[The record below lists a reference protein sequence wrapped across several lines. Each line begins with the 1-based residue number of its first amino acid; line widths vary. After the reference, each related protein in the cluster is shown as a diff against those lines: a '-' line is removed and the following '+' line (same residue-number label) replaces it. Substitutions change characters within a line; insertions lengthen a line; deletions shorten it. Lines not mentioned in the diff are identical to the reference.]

1 MKHFLRPYHGIGIL
15 VAMGMIAGARGG
27 AAQSTQ
33 MVELLPGTSPLLV
46 QRTGSQGYLGAY
58 VEDVDSDKAQALK
71 LKEVRGAVITLIDHD
86 APAGQIGL
94 RVNDVVLQL
103 NGQNVEG
110 AEQLRRMLRE
120 IPAGRKVSLEFSRDG
135 NLQTTS
141 VELADRRKME
151 IEVWKKLDTNGDVFV
166 AQNPGMGVLEGGG
179 DASLPG
185 MFRTPIFGS
194 TLNVGAMVEPLAA
207 QTADFLGVPNGLMVK
222 TVAHKSEAAAAG
234 LKPRDVILK
243 VGNDP
248 ITTLS
253 DWDRALRSN
262 QGKTVQVT
270 ILREKKQQTL
280 TLQVDSKHKTGV
292 LEMEELFPSGDCRL
306 VAELDA
312 NAGPIFGL
320 DPQAAKTLHD
330 QAEALKDQVQGFV
343 NSEQA
348 DELRKQAEKLGD
360 SFKAEDFKVDP
371 KQLKQQMEQF
381 QKNFKANDFKIDP
394 QLAEQLRDQLKID
407 DFKVD
412 QKQMDELK
420 QQMDEFR
427 KNFKTDDFKF
437 DQKQL
442 DELKKQ
448 MEEFRKSFD
457 SEGLVSAPV

>member
-15 VAMGMIAGARGG
+15 VVMGMIAGARGG
-27 AAQSTQ
+27 SAQSTQ
-33 MVELLPGTSPLLV
+33 MVELLQGTNPLIV
-46 QRTGSQGYLGAY
+46 HSSAQGYLGAY

-120 IPAGRKVSLEFSRDG
+120 IPPGRKVSLEFSRDG

-141 VELADRRKME
+141 VELADRHAME
-151 IEVWKKLDTNGDVFV
+151 HDVWNKLGKDGDVFV

-185 MFRTPIFGS
+185 MFHMPIFGS

-207 QTADFLGVPNGLMVK
+207 QTADFLGVANGLMVK
-222 TVAHKSEAAAAG
+222 TVAHKSEAASAG
-234 LKPRDVILK
+234 FKPHDVILK

-262 QGKTVQVT
+262 QGKPVQVT
-270 ILREKKQQTL
+270 ILRDRKQQTL
-280 TLQVDSKHKTGV
+280 TLQVDSKHKTGA
-292 LEMEELFPSGDCRL
+292 LEMEELFSSGDCPL

-312 NAGPIFGL
+312 NAGQIFGM
-320 DPQAAKTLHD
+320 DEQAAK
-330 QAEALKDQVQGFV
+330 A
-343 NSEQA
+343 
-348 DELRKQAEKLGD
+348 
-360 SFKAEDFKVDP
+360 
-371 KQLKQQMEQF
+371 
-381 QKNFKANDFKIDP
+381 
-394 QLAEQLRDQLKID
+394 LRDQSKGD
-407 DFKVD
+407 NFKFD
-412 QKQMDELK
+412 QKQMDEFK
-420 QQMDEFR
+420 QQMEEFR
-427 KNFKTDDFKF
+427 KDFKSDEFKF

-442 DELKKQ
+442 DEMKQ
-448 MEEFRKSFD
+448 RMEEFRNSFD
-457 SEGLVSAPV
+457 SEDLQAAPI